1 MEKIQQIM
9 EAEIRPALQAHNGDI
24 EFIEMTSD
32 GFAKV
37 RLTGAC
43 ATCPGAEQTMSE
55 LVEGKLKEV
64 YPSLKGVISV
74 YQVSDDLINQAL
86 QILRK
91 GKG

>member
-1 MEKIQQIM
+1 MENIQQVI
-9 EAEIRPALQAHNGDI
+9 EEQIRPLLHAHNGDI

-43 ATCPGAEQTMSE
+43 ATCPSAEQTMSE
-55 LVEGKLKEV
+55 LVEGKLREV
-64 YPSLKGVISV
+64 YPELKGVIPV

-86 QILRK
+86 KILRK
-91 GKG
+91 GNG